1 MIQLYNK
8 ETGALIGQINEAQLA
23 FLTSNLEEEDV
34 DDTDYYLN
42 EAMLDLL
49 VADGAD
55 ADLVALLRR
64 AIDENGEVEFYW
76 ERT

>member
-8 ETGALIGQINEAQLA
+8 ETGALIGQISEAQLA

-34 DDTDYYLN
+34 DDVDYYLN
-42 EAMLDLL
+42 EAMIDLL

-55 ADLVALLRR
+55 AGLVALLRQ
-64 AIDENGEVEFYW
+64 AVDENGEVEFYW
-76 ERT
+76 ERA